1 MENIEQ
7 KQKQHD
13 EYQYLNLVQSI
24 LNQDHLYDN
33 RTGIKTKRLIGNTMR
48 FNLNDDVL
56 PLLTTKKMGWKTVM
70 KELLWFISGSTD
82 ELVLRKQNVHIWSE
96 NGSRSNLDELGFKY
110 RQIGDLGPVYGFQW
124 RHFGAK
130 YVDCNTDYTGQG
142 VDQLKNVINTL
153 KNNPSDRR
161 IIISAYNPTDI
172 KEMVL
177 PPCHM
182 FMQFIVTDGS
192 VLNTI
197 MYQRSCDMG
206 LGIPFNIASYA
217 MFTHMIAHV
226 CDLTPGEFIHMMGD
240 VHIYEN
246 HFDQLKEQISR
257 TPYKFPKF
265 LIKRKVVDIDD
276 FKLEDFDVI
285 DYESHPA
292 IKMEMAL

>member
-1 MENIEQ
+1 MESIE
-7 KQKQHD
+7 KQHD
-13 EYQYLNLVQSI
+13 EQQYLNLLRSI
-24 LNQDHLYDN
+24 LKTDVLYGN
-33 RTGIKTKRLIGNTMR
+33 RTGVRTKKLIGQTMR
-48 FNLNDDVL
+48 FDLNNDIL
-56 PLLTTKKMGWKTVM
+56 PLLTTKKMGWKTIM
-70 KELLWFISGSTD
+70 KELLWFISGSTN
-82 ELVLRKQNVHIWSE
+82 ELVLQKQKVNIWTE
-96 NGSRSNLDELGFKY
+96 NGSRENLDELGFKH
-110 RQIGDLGPVYGFQW
+110 RQEGDLGPVYGFQW

-142 VDQLKNVINTL
+142 VDQLKNVINTI
-153 KNNPSDRR
+153 KTNPFDRR
-161 IIISAYNPTDI
+161 LIITAHNPTDT

-182 FMQFIVTDGS
+182 FMQFIVTEDS
-192 VLNTI
+192 ILNTI

-226 CDLTPGEFIHMMGD
+226 CNLKSGEFIHMMGD

-246 HFDQLKEQISR
+246 HFEPLQEQITR

-265 LIKRKVVDIDD
+265 VIKRKVVDIDD
-276 FKLEDFDVI
+276 FKLEDFDVVE
-285 DYESHPA
+285 YESHPA